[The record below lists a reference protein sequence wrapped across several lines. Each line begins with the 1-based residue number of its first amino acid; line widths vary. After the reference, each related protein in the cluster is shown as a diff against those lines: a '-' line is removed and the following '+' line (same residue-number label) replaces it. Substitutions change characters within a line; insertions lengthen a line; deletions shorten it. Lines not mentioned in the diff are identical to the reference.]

1 MFMLPLSGCT
11 SLVSAPELE
20 RDCRTRTN
28 NFVSRVDCMV
38 NGYNGLPANQRSS
51 YEDLDKLFLDQA
63 VLLADQV
70 ASGKITVREA
80 EVELSKTRS
89 SIETQ
94 RRARNSYY
102 DRGRFGMG
110 VGIGSSHSGYW
121 GGYGW

>member
-1 MFMLPLSGCT
+1 
-11 SLVSAPELE
+11 
-20 RDCRTRTN
+20 
-28 NFVSRVDCMV
+28 MV